1 MGLDRRG
8 FVKFVVGGVAGTLFT
23 PVIWKG
29 LDDAAIWSQNWG
41 WIPRLNKGEVK
52 ATSAL
57 SKLCPAGCAVK
68 VKTVGGLPFAA
79 VGNTENPMSK
89 GGVCPIC
96 AGGAQLMYSP
106 ARVKSPMKKVGEGK
120 YEPIKWEDAE
130 ALLVEKLT
138 ALKGQDGKIAAISG
152 DETGSANEVLSA
164 MLAGLGSASG
174 FYVMPGE
181 MFTAT
186 KGVKLMGGNGQPGF
200 DIEGADLVLMIG
212 ADALDSWGATVANQK
227 AFAATRPTGAAATA
241 QFIYAGPVL
250 NNTASVCDKFLA
262 VPPTATTAFSLALA
276 NQLINA
282 GAVCP
287 ASDFGDYKTI
297 AAKFTPEEFE
307 KATGL
312 KAEVLKDLV
321 AKIKAAKAPLVI
333 AGASFGQGA
342 GALDFVAGA
351 GLNVLLGRVGQKGG
365 MTLLPAAPKAIASAT
380 DRESAKDAAS
390 FLAQV
395 ATGKATPGA
404 LLIYEANPAFALP
417 QAGDMAKAMGNI
429 AFKVSFSTYMD
440 ETAALADLILPA
452 PHPYERFDDAMNPY
466 GVAKPTYLA
475 GKPVVAKPVLD
486 CKDPVDVLLGASGKL
501 GLSLGFESYADVIKA
516 KAKAIGAD
524 FDALTAGGIWNG
536 EAKGGALSLG
546 AGVLAKATPVKLAD
560 KTVAL
565 APVTRLAYGT
575 ANLATPPANLLV
587 VRNTELLGKDLLVQM
602 NAATAKKLG
611 VADGNK
617 VKLTAGDGEV
627 KALVHVNE
635 GVAAGTVAMLLGF
648 GHSAWDQ
655 YTKGKGDNVYKI
667 LTVSDEAGTGL
678 KVWAGSTVTVAKI

>member
-41 WIPRLNKGEVK
+41 WIPRVPKGEVK
-52 ATSAL
+52 ATPAL
-57 SKLCPAGCAVK
+57 SKLCPSGCAVK

-79 VGNTENPMSK
+79 IGNADNPMSK

-96 AGGAQLMYSP
+96 AGGAQLLYSP

-120 YEPIKWEDAE
+120 FEAIKWEDAE
-130 ALLVEKLT
+130 AMLVEKLT
-138 ALKGQDGKIAAISG
+138 SFKGQDGKIAAISG
-152 DETGSANEVLSA
+152 DETGTANEVVSALLS
-164 MLAGLGSASG
+164 GLGNASG
-174 FYVMPGE
+174 FCVMPGE
-181 MFTAT
+181 MYTAT

-200 DIEGADLVLMIG
+200 DIAGADLVLMIG
-212 ADALDSWGATVANQK
+212 ADALDSWGPSVANQK
-227 AFAATRPTGAAATA
+227 AFAASHPTGAAATA

-250 NNTASVCDKFLA
+250 NNTSSVCDKFLA
-262 VPPTATTAFSLALA
+262 VPPTATAAFSLALA
-276 NQLINA
+276 NALINA
-282 GAVCP
+282 GAVCS
-287 ASDFGDYKTI
+287 ASDFGDYKAL
-297 AAKFTPEEFE
+297 AAKYTPEAFE

-312 KAEVLKDLV
+312 KAEALKDLV
-321 AKIKAAKAPLVI
+321 ARIKAAKAPLVI

-351 GLNVLLGRVGQKGG
+351 SLNVLLGRVGQSGG
-365 MTLLPAAPKAIASAT
+365 MTLLPAAPKALAAAT
-380 DRESAKDAAS
+380 DRAEAKDAGS

-395 ATGKATPGA
+395 ATGKASPA
-404 LLIYEANPAFALP
+404 VLLVYEANPAFALP
-417 QAGDMAKAMGNI
+417 QADAMAKALGNI

-440 ETAALADLILPA
+440 ETATLADLILPA

-475 GKPVVAKPVLD
+475 GKPAMAKPVMD
-486 CKDPVDVLLGASGKL
+486 VKDPVDVLLAAGSKL
-501 GLSLGFESYADVIKA
+501 GLSLGFETYADVIKA
-516 KAKAIGAD
+516 KAQAVGAD
-524 FDALTAGGIWNG
+524 FDTLASGGAWTG
-536 EAKGGALSLG
+536 EGKGGGLSLG
-546 AGVLAKATPVKLAD
+546 AAALAKAPVAKAD
-560 KTVAL
+560 DKAVAL
-565 APVTRLAYGT
+565 APVTKLACGT
-575 ANLATPPANLLV
+575 ADLATPPANLLTI
-587 VRNTELLGKDLLVQM
+587 RDTELKGKDLFVQM

-611 VADGNK
+611 VTDGNK
-617 VKLTAGDGEV
+617 VKLTGGSGEV
-627 KALVHVNE
+627 RARVHVNE
-635 GVAAGTVAMLLGF
+635 GVAADTVAMLLGF

>member
-23 PVIWKG
+23 PVIWQG

-41 WIPRLNKGEVK
+41 WIPRVPKGEVK
-52 ATSAL
+52 TAPAL

-68 VKTVGGLPFAA
+68 VKTVGGQPFAA
-79 VGNTENPMSK
+79 IGNTENAMSK
-89 GGVCPIC
+89 GGVCPLC

-120 YEPIKWEDAE
+120 YEAIKWEDAE
-130 ALLVEKLT
+130 AMLVEKLT

-152 DETGSANEVLSA
+152 DETGTANEVLSA
-164 MLAGLGSASG
+164 MLAGLGSGSG
-174 FYVMPGE
+174 FSVMPGE
-181 MFTAT
+181 MYTAT

-212 ADALDSWGATVANQK
+212 ADALDSWGPSVANQK
-227 AFAATRPTGAAATA
+227 AFAATRPTGAEATA
-241 QFIYAGPVL
+241 QFIYAGPIA
-250 NNTASVCDKFLA
+250 NNTASVADKFLA
-262 VPPTATTAFSLALA
+262 VPPTANAAFALALA
-276 NQLINA
+276 NALIGA
-282 GAVCP
+282 GAVCSAP
-287 ASDFGDYKTI
+287 DFGDYKAL
-297 AAKFTPEEFE
+297 AAKYTPEAFE

-351 GLNVLLGRVGQKGG
+351 SLNVLLGRVGQKGG
-365 MTLLPAAPKAIASAT
+365 MTLLPAAPKAIAAAV
-380 DRESAKDAAS
+380 DRADAKDAAS
-390 FLAQV
+390 FLAAV

-404 LLIYEANPAFALP
+404 LLIYSANPAYALP
-417 QAGDMAKAMGNI
+417 QAADMAKALGNI

-475 GKPVVAKPVLD
+475 GKPVMAKPVMD
-486 CKDPVDVLLGASGKL
+486 VKDPVDVLLAASGKL
-501 GLSLGFESYADVIKA
+501 GLSLGFDTYADAIKA
-516 KAKAIGAD
+516 KAKAVGAD
-524 FDALTAGGIWNG
+524 FDALSAGGVWTG
-536 EAKGGALSLG
+536 EGKGGALSLG
-546 AGVLAKATPVKLAD
+546 AAALAKAPAAKAD
-560 KTVAL
+560 DKAVAF
-565 APVTRLAYGT
+565 APVSKLAYGT
-575 ANLATPPANLLV
+575 ATLATPPANLLEI
-587 VRNTELLGKDLLVQM
+587 RETELLGKDLLVQM

-617 VKLTAGDGEV
+617 VKLSAGSGEV

-635 GVAAGTVAMLLGF
+635 GVAADTAAMLLGF
-648 GHSAWDQ
+648 GRSAWDE
-655 YTKGKGDNVYKI
+655 YTKGKGENIYKI

>member
-23 PVIWKG
+23 PVIWQG
-29 LDDAAIWSQNWG
+29 LDDASIWSQNWG
-41 WIPRLNKGEVK
+41 WIPRVPKGEVK
-52 ATSAL
+52 AAPAL

-68 VKTVGGLPFAA
+68 VKTVGGQPFAV
-79 VGNTENPMSK
+79 VGNTENSMSK
-89 GGVCPIC
+89 GGVCPVC
-96 AGGAQLMYSP
+96 AGGAQLMYTP

-120 YEPIKWEDAE
+120 YEAIKWEDAE
-130 ALLVEKLT
+130 AMLVEKLT
-138 ALKGQDGKIAAISG
+138 PLKGQDGKIAAISG
-152 DETGSANEVLSA
+152 DETGTANEVLSA
-164 MLAGLGSASG
+164 MLTGLGSTG
-174 FYVMPGE
+174 YYVMPGE
-181 MFTAT
+181 MFTAG
-186 KGVKLMGGNGQPGF
+186 KGVKLMGGSGQPGF

-241 QFIYAGPVL
+241 QYVYAGPVL
-250 NNTASVCDKFLA
+250 NSTASVCDKFLA
-262 VPPTATTAFSLALA
+262 VPPTATAAFSLALA
-276 NQLINA
+276 NQLIAA
-282 GAVCP
+282 GAVCS
-287 ASDFGDYKTI
+287 ASDFGDYKAL
-297 AAKFTPEEFE
+297 AAKYTPEVFE

-312 KAEVLKDLV
+312 KAEVLKDLA

-351 GLNVLLGRVGQKGG
+351 SLNVLLGRVGQKGG

-380 DRESAKDAAS
+380 DRENAKDAAS
-390 FLAQV
+390 FLASV

-404 LLIYEANPAFALP
+404 LLIYEANPAYALP

-429 AFKVSFSTYMD
+429 GFKVSFSTYMD

-475 GKPVVAKPVLD
+475 GKPVMAKPVMD
-486 CKDPVDVLLGASGKL
+486 CKDPVDVLLAAAGKL
-501 GLSLGFESYADVIKA
+501 GLSLGFDTYADVIKA
-516 KAKAIGAD
+516 KAKAVGAD
-524 FDALTAGGIWNG
+524 FDALAAGGIWNG
-536 EAKGGALSLG
+536 EPKGGSLNLG
-546 AGVLAKATPVKLAD
+546 AAALAKAPVAKADD
-560 KTVAL
+560 KTVAF
-565 APVTRLAYGT
+565 APVSKLAYGT

-587 VRNTELLGKDLLVQM
+587 VRDTELLGKDLLVQM

-611 VADGNK
+611 VAGGNK
-617 VKLTAGDGEV
+617 VKLSAGSGEV

-635 GVAAGTVAMLLGF
+635 GVAADTVAMLLGF
-648 GHSAWDQ
+648 GHSAWDEF
-655 YTKGKGDNVYKI
+655 TKGKGDNVYKI

>member
-23 PVIWKG
+23 PVIWQG
-29 LDDAAIWSQNWG
+29 LDDAATWSQNWG

-57 SKLCPAGCAVK
+57 SKLCPTGCAVK

-89 GGVCPIC
+89 GGVCPVC
-96 AGGAQLMYSP
+96 AAGAQLMYSP

-130 ALLVEKLT
+130 AMLVEKLT
-138 ALKGQDGKIAAISG
+138 PLKGQDGKIAAISG

-164 MLAGLGSASG
+164 MLAGLGSGGG
-174 FYVMPGE
+174 FHVMPGE

-212 ADALDSWGATVANQK
+212 ADALDSWGPTVANQK
-227 AFAATRPTGAAATA
+227 AFGATRPTGADATA

-276 NQLINA
+276 NQLISA

-287 ASDFGDYKTI
+287 ASDFGDYKAL

-312 KAEVLKDLV
+312 KSEVLKDLV

-351 GLNVLLGRVGQKGG
+351 SLNVLLGRVGQKGG
-365 MTLLPAAPKAIASAT
+365 MTLLSAAPKAIASAA
-380 DRESAKDAAS
+380 DRENAKDAAS

-395 ATGKATPGA
+395 ATGKATPA
-404 LLIYEANPAFALP
+404 VLLVYEANPAYALP

-429 AFKVSFSTYMD
+429 GFKVSFSTYMD
-440 ETAALADLILPA
+440 ETAAMADLILPA

-475 GKPVVAKPVLD
+475 GKPVIAKPVMD
-486 CKDPVDVLLGASGKL
+486 VKDPVDVMLAAAGKL
-501 GLSLGFESYADVIKA
+501 GLSLGFETYADVIKA
-516 KAKAIGAD
+516 KAKALGAD
-524 FDALTAGGIWNG
+524 FDALAAGGIWNG
-536 EAKGGALSLG
+536 ELKGGALSLG
-546 AGVLAKATPVKLAD
+546 AGALAKAAPVKLD
-560 KTVAL
+560 GKTVAL
-565 APVTRLAYGT
+565 APVSKLAYGT
-575 ANLATPPANLLV
+575 DNLATPPANLLV
-587 VRNTELLGKDLLVQM
+587 VRDSELLGKDLLVQM
-602 NAATAKKLG
+602 NAATAKTLG
-611 VADGNK
+611 VTEGNK
-617 VKLTAGDGEV
+617 IKLTAGDGEV

-635 GVAAGTVAMLLGF
+635 GVAAGTVAMLMGF
-648 GHSAWDQ
+648 GRSAWDQ
-655 YTKGKGDNVYKI
+655 FTKGKGDNVYKI